1 MAASLRPPSLPP
13 NPGSGLQ
20 LLSEPHTTPAPP
32 GHTFGTGNCVSMAGL
47 GFAASLA
54 VAMSGDKRTRS
65 LGQEE
70 GWAQLGLWVIEGDG
84 EGEGAGGQLGKETKT
99 SVAQVLGR
107 PEGGGWACP
116 PLHSPP
122 GLAESRCLALRVDGT
137 RGVLGS
143 GNQPLTRNVCVV
155 GAGAE

>member
-32 GHTFGTGNCVSMAGL
+32 GLTFGTGNCVSMAGL
-47 GFAASLA
+47 GFVASLA
-54 VAMSGDKRTRS
+54 VAMSGDKRKRS

-70 GWAQLGLWVIEGDG
+70 GWAQLALWVIEGEG
-84 EGEGAGGQLGKETKT
+84 GEGAGGQLGKET
-99 SVAQVLGR
+99 SVARVLGR
-107 PEGGGWACP
+107 PEGGGWAYP

-122 GLAESRCLALRVDGT
+122 GLAESRCLALYVDGT

-155 GAGAE
+155 GAGGE